1 MDFGEDADEG
11 AGGEAG
17 GEAGEEAGEEAVAV
31 MFGRDLPMNDMILRT
46 SKYYVRP
53 STFDWPSHLKTV
65 VI

>member
-1 MDFGEDADEG
+1 MDFGEDADKG
-11 AGGEAG
+11 AS

>member
-1 MDFGEDADEG
+1 MDFGEDADKG
-11 AGGEAG
+11 AG